1 MSSMLDRY
9 LYAVQNDLPKD
20 QPAADIIAEIGDDLQ
35 SQMDERSATLGR
47 PLTEEEQA
55 ALIKAYGHPRIV
67 AGRYNRVQYLVGPET
82 FPFYFSTLRLV
93 LVVVVTIE
101 LLAGAISSLVTH
113 NGFLFF
119 EALGAAWNSL
129 IWIFGIVTVVFALG
143 ERTHDRASFLNP
155 FKWDPRRLPAPNAWP
170 PVPRTSSMAEF
181 IANFLALLVLLD
193 AAGPHH
199 IPLDAVAGEH
209 VAGNAILA
217 DAGVAWRVHRNDCRI
232 GALGGIGARRVRAA
246 ATRRRARR
254 RSRSCKRRDDCRHR
268 VHAPSRT
275 VDSVARPSFKYGR
288 AVLPRRSA
296 GRSLGTDCRLRSRAS
311 PQTGGTP
318 HGLAHLCRFRY
329 TLRLKFFSRYLDILT
344 TGITSI
350 G

>member
-199 IPLDAVAGEH
+199 VPLDAVLASMLQAMQSSLTPAWHGAYIGTIAGSALLAASALAAFVRPQLGAVHEGVRVLASAVTIAGIAFTLQAGPWIQSPDPRLNT
-209 VAGNAILA
+209 VALYFL
-217 DAGVAWRVHRNDCRI
+217 V
-232 GALGGIGARRVRAA
+232 
-246 ATRRRARR
+246 
-254 RSRSCKRRDDCRHR
+254 
-268 VHAPSRT
+268 
-275 VDSVARPSFKYGR
+275 
-288 AVLPRRSA
+288 AVLVVLLVQIAVSARALLRKPAAPRTA
-296 GRSLGTDCRLRSRAS
+296 
-311 PQTGGTP
+311 
-318 HGLAHLCRFRY
+318 
-329 TLRLKFFSRYLDILT
+329 
-344 TGITSI
+344 
-350 G
+350 

>member
-199 IPLDAVAGEH
+199 IPLDAVLASMLQAMQSSLTPAWHGAYIGTIAGSALLAASALAAFVRPQLGAVHEGVRVLASAVTIAGIAFTLQAGPWIQSPDPRLNT
-209 VAGNAILA
+209 VALYFL
-217 DAGVAWRVHRNDCRI
+217 V
-232 GALGGIGARRVRAA
+232 
-246 ATRRRARR
+246 
-254 RSRSCKRRDDCRHR
+254 
-268 VHAPSRT
+268 
-275 VDSVARPSFKYGR
+275 
-288 AVLPRRSA
+288 AVLVVLLVQIAVSARALLRKPAAPRTA
-296 GRSLGTDCRLRSRAS
+296 
-311 PQTGGTP
+311 
-318 HGLAHLCRFRY
+318 
-329 TLRLKFFSRYLDILT
+329 
-344 TGITSI
+344 
-350 G
+350 

>member
-199 IPLDAVAGEH
+199 IPLDAVVASMLQAMQSSLTPAWHGAYIGTIAGSALLAASALAAFVRPQLGAVHEGVRVLASAVTIAGIAFTLQAGPWIQSPDPRLNT
-209 VAGNAILA
+209 VALYFL
-217 DAGVAWRVHRNDCRI
+217 V
-232 GALGGIGARRVRAA
+232 
-246 ATRRRARR
+246 
-254 RSRSCKRRDDCRHR
+254 
-268 VHAPSRT
+268 
-275 VDSVARPSFKYGR
+275 
-288 AVLPRRSA
+288 AVLVVLLVQIAVSARALLRKPAAPRTA
-296 GRSLGTDCRLRSRAS
+296 
-311 PQTGGTP
+311 
-318 HGLAHLCRFRY
+318 
-329 TLRLKFFSRYLDILT
+329 
-344 TGITSI
+344 
-350 G
+350 

>member
-143 ERTHDRASFLNP
+143 ERTHDRASFLNSL
-155 FKWDPRRLPAPNAWP
+155 KWDPRRLPAPNAWP

-199 IPLDAVAGEH
+199 IPLDAVVASMLQAMQSSLTPAWHGAYIGTIAGSALLAASALAAFVRPQLGAVHEGVRVLASAVTIAGIAFTLQAGPWIQSPDPRLNT
-209 VAGNAILA
+209 VALYFL
-217 DAGVAWRVHRNDCRI
+217 V
-232 GALGGIGARRVRAA
+232 
-246 ATRRRARR
+246 
-254 RSRSCKRRDDCRHR
+254 
-268 VHAPSRT
+268 
-275 VDSVARPSFKYGR
+275 
-288 AVLPRRSA
+288 AVLVVLLVQIAVSARALLRKPAAPRTA
-296 GRSLGTDCRLRSRAS
+296 
-311 PQTGGTP
+311 
-318 HGLAHLCRFRY
+318 
-329 TLRLKFFSRYLDILT
+329 
-344 TGITSI
+344 
-350 G
+350 